1 MAAKFRGRRS
11 RRILC
16 VRTSETNNFF
26 LLSDVAS
33 PRRRNEFK
41 EQNVRWVARVMAAIQ
56 NQCDNNEDAA
66 NTPMADNYDLWQTG
80 P

>member
-1 MAAKFRGRRS
+1 
-11 RRILC
+11 
-16 VRTSETNNFF
+16 VRLTSFF
-26 LLSDVAS
+26 YSAMWLARAVAIK
-33 PRRRNEFK
+33 FK
-41 EQNVRWVARVMAAIQ
+41 EQNVRWVARVIAAIQ

>member
-1 MAAKFRGRRS
+1 MWLARA
-11 RRILC
+11 
-16 VRTSETNNFF
+16 
-26 LLSDVAS
+26 VAIK
-33 PRRRNEFK
+33 FK
-41 EQNVRWVARVMAAIQ
+41 EQNVRWVARVIAAIQ